1 MNMQDITRDELKN
14 ALHEQDEQPGQI
26 RIDKYEAVIIV
37 AAIVGLT
44 SGLLSGRLSEVAFV
58 GLVGT
63 FFGYTFGRIF
73 NHVQGKE

>member
-1 MNMQDITRDELKN
+1 MDVTRDELKN
-14 ALHEQDEQPGQI
+14 ELQKQAAQPGKI
-26 RIDKYEAVIIV
+26 RIDKYEAAIIV
-37 AAIVGLT
+37 AAIAGLT
-44 SGLLSGRLSEVAFV
+44 IALISGRLSEVAFV

>member
-1 MNMQDITRDELKN
+1 MNMQDITRDEVKN
-14 ALHEQDEQPGQI
+14 ALREQDEQQGKI
-26 RIDKYEAVIIV
+26 RIDKYEAAIIV
-37 AAIVGLT
+37 AAIAGLT
-44 SGLLSGRLSEVAFV
+44 LALISGRLSEVAFV